1 MKKFLMASAAA
12 LASLALCATAAWAVT
27 LPTFKSDLIVPN
39 RSLAGVPIRS
49 TYKEAVRAFSSGA
62 RGCSTTKGCVFR
74 ASNGATFS
82 IIFARLSANSKPI
95 AAEISILTG
104 ESSSGKPLFS
114 GPLTALKTSSGIGIG
129 SSASAV
135 KRAYPHATGSA
146 RKGQYVVQGSTKVQ
160 STRFT
165 IDDGRVSGISMVGV
179 ALG

>member
-1 MKKFLMASAAA
+1 MKKFLMTGAAA
-12 LASLALCATAAWAVT
+12 LATLALCATAAWAVT

-39 RSLAGVPIRS
+39 RSLAGVTLKS
-49 TYKEAVRAFSSGA
+49 TYKEAVRAFRTGA

-82 IIFARLSANSKPI
+82 IIFARLSAKSKPI
-95 AAEISILTG
+95 AAEISIQAG
-104 ESSSGKPLFS
+104 ESSSGKPLFA

-135 KRAYPHATGSA
+135 KRAYPHATGTV
-146 RKGQYVVQGSTKVQ
+146 RQGGYVVKGTTKVQ

-165 IDDGRVSGISMVGV
+165 IEDGRVSGISMVGV
-179 ALG
+179 ELG